1 MEADG
6 RPQKKPT
13 SPWVWVGC
21 GCGAAVLLAMLAL
34 TGLTFWGY
42 RKGKEFSDS
51 MTDPD
56 KRAAKVRSVL
66 PYEDLPAGYYPA
78 FAMSMPMG
86 LMEMAMFTDRDPGSG
101 KSAADNQGFETGAS
115 CT

>member
-1 MEADG
+1 
-6 RPQKKPT
+6 
-13 SPWVWVGC
+13 
-21 GCGAAVLLAMLAL
+21 
-34 TGLTFWGY
+34 
-42 RKGKEFSDS
+42 

-86 LMEMAMFTDRDPGSG
+86 FMEMAMFTDRDPGSG
-101 KSAADNQGFETGAS
+101 KRAAENQGFEDRGFMYMNMRQIRDNRVKMAALPARRGPAAGRLRLVAVQRGS
-115 CT
+115 